1 MFHCLSCRCPVF
13 IVHGKEDLVVPL
25 EHGMYL
31 YEAIPD
37 ESKATPFWVDKMGHN
52 HYSRQVGRELSERI
66 NQFLD
71 FHVLARRLWMLP
83 TSSDDEYTP
92 RPRRMLSV

>member
-1 MFHCLSCRCPVF
+1 VVPFE
-13 IVHGKEDLVVPL
+13 HGK
-25 EHGMYL
+25 YL
-31 YEAIPD
+31 YDAIPD

-52 HYSRQVGRELSERI
+52 HHSRQVGCEIFKRI

-71 FHVLARRLWMLP
+71 FHVLARRLWVLP
-83 TSSDDEYTP
+83 STSDDEYSP